1 MKTKSKLLVA
11 LSALTVGT
19 VAAGATATYAWFTTS
34 RSASAS
40 ISNITAKN
48 PNGSLSIS
56 IDNPKG
62 INAATGNGTASASAT
77 FDGSA
82 PLIDLSSKDGT
93 YFYSDYVSSGNS
105 SFSDNNTPDGY
116 VKYNRDTGFVRFSL
130 TITNTAESGIG
141 SLDVYLDPENTRI
154 DPVQTADSEDQAM
167 ADWIRVA
174 IAKQAS
180 ATGTHTM
187 TDLTSAGNLVFMNN
201 DKGTDVDNKYVD
213 NAGTLATYSAPDA
226 ENFYSTIGAIPSI
239 EDQDGKGAAANE
251 TDVSTYVG
259 TIKGG
264 ESIYLTCAIWL
275 EGTCAISDAADGGLV
290 NVVLGFTGL
299 DTYAG
304 A

>member
-34 RSASAS
+34 RSASAT
-40 ISNITAKN
+40 IQNITAKN
-48 PNGSLSIS
+48 PNGSLAIS
-56 IDNPKG
+56 ITNIQGLGSPSD
-62 INAATGNGTASASAT
+62 NGTASASAT
-77 FDGSA
+77 FGSN

-105 SFSDNNTPDGY
+105 SFSDDNTPDGY
-116 VKYNRDTGFVRFSL
+116 VEYNRDAGFVQFSL

-141 SLDVYLDPENTRI
+141 SLDVYLDPANTRI
-154 DPVQTADSEDQAM
+154 NPVQGDDAKDQAM
-167 ADWIRVA
+167 ANWIRVA

-201 DKGTDVDNKYVD
+201 TNLSDVDNQYVND
-213 NAGTLATYSAPDA
+213 SGAIATYSDPAA
-226 ENFYSTIGAIPSI
+226 ENFYSTIDAIPSI
-239 EDQDGKGAAANE
+239 EDQDGKGAAAN
-251 TDVSTYVG
+251 TTAVSTYAG

-299 DTYAG
+299 DTYVG

>member
-34 RSASAS
+34 RSASAT

-56 IDNPKG
+56 ITNIQGLGSPS
-62 INAATGNGTASASAT
+62 GNGSASASAL
-77 FDGSA
+77 FGSN

-93 YFYSDYVSSGNS
+93 YFYSDYVSSGNTD
-105 SFSDNNTPDGY
+105 FSDDNTPDSY
-116 VKYNRDTGFVRFSL
+116 VAYNRETGFVQFSL
-130 TITNTAESGIG
+130 TITNAAESGIG
-141 SLDVYLDPENTRI
+141 SLDVYLDPANTRI
-154 DPVQTADSEDQAM
+154 NPVQGDDAKDQAM
-167 ADWIRVA
+167 ANWIRVA

-180 ATGTHTM
+180 AAGTHTM

-201 DKGTDVDNKYVD
+201 TNPSDVDNQYV
-213 NAGTLATYSAPDA
+213 NNSGAIATYSDPDT
-226 ENFYSTIGAIPSI
+226 ENFYSTIDSIPSV
-239 EDQDGKGAAANE
+239 DAQDGDGIAANK
-251 TDVSTYVG
+251 TDASTYVG

-275 EGTCAISDAADGGLV
+275 EGTCAISDAAEGGLV
-290 NVVLGFTGL
+290 NVVLGFAGL
-299 DTYAG
+299 DTYVG

>member
-34 RSASAS
+34 RSASAT
-40 ISNITAKN
+40 IQNITAKN

-56 IDNPKG
+56 ITNIQGLGSPS
-62 INAATGNGTASASAT
+62 GNGTASASAT
-77 FDGSA
+77 FGSK

-105 SFSDNNTPDGY
+105 SFSDDNTPDDY
-116 VKYNRDTGFVRFSL
+116 VEYNRDTGFVQFSL

-141 SLDVYLDPENTRI
+141 SLDVYLDPANTRI
-154 DPVQTADSEDQAM
+154 NPVQGDDAKDQAM
-167 ADWIRVA
+167 ANWIRVA

-201 DKGTDVDNKYVD
+201 TNLSDVDDQYVD
-213 NAGTLATYSAPDA
+213 NSGVIATYSDPAA
-226 ENFYSTIGAIPSI
+226 ENFYSTIDTIPSI
-239 EDQDGKGAAANE
+239 EDQDGKGAAAN
-251 TDVSTYVG
+251 TTAVSTYVG
-259 TIKGG
+259 TIKGT

-299 DTYAG
+299 DTYA
-304 A
+304 AA

>member
-34 RSASAS
+34 RTASAT

-56 IDNPKG
+56 IDNVK
-62 INAATGNGTASASAT
+62 NLNKATGNGSAAATAT
-77 FDGSA
+77 FGND

-93 YFYSDYVSSGNS
+93 YFYTDYVSSGNT
-105 SFSDNNTPDGY
+105 SFSDDNTPDGY
-116 VKYNRDTGFVRFSL
+116 VEYNRGTGFVQFSL

-141 SLDVYLDPENTRI
+141 SLDVYLDPANTSI
-154 DPVQTADSEDQAM
+154 NPVLSSDDEDVAM

-174 IAKQAS
+174 VAKQAS

-187 TDLTSAGNLVFMNN
+187 TDLTSAGNLVFMDNEN
-201 DKGTDVDNKYVD
+201 GSDVDNKYV
-213 NAGTLATYSAPDA
+213 NSEGTLATYSTPDA
-226 ENFYSTIGAIPSI
+226 ENFYSTIASIPSI
-239 EDQDGKGAAANE
+239 EDQDGKGTVANE
-251 TDVSTYVG
+251 DEVSTYLG
-259 TIKGG
+259 TIAGQ

-275 EGTCAISDAADGGLV
+275 EGTCAISDAANGGLV

-299 DTYAG
+299 DTYVG

>member
-48 PNGSLSIS
+48 PNGSLAIS
-56 IDNPKG
+56 IGNPKG
-62 INAATGNGTASASAT
+62 INEATGNGTASATAN
-77 FDGSA
+77 FGSA

-105 SFSDNNTPDGY
+105 SFSDDNTPDGY
-116 VKYNRDTGFVRFSL
+116 VAYNGDTGFVQFSL

-154 DPVQTADSEDQAM
+154 NPVQSDDSEDKAM

-180 ATGTHTM
+180 ATGTHAM

-201 DKGTDVDNKYVD
+201 DNLSDVDDKYVD
-213 NAGTLATYSAPDA
+213 DAGTLATYSEPDA
-226 ENFYSTIGAIPSI
+226 ENFYSTIATIPSI
-239 EDQDGKGAAANE
+239 EDQDGKGVEANT

-275 EGTCAISDAADGGLV
+275 EGTCAISDAANGGLV

-299 DTYAG
+299 DTYVG

>member
-34 RSASAS
+34 RTANAT

-56 IDNPKG
+56 IDNVKG
-62 INAATGNGTASASAT
+62 LQSPSGNGTSSAT
-77 FDGSA
+77 ATFGST

-105 SFSDNNTPDGY
+105 DFGDNNTPDGY
-116 VKYNRDTGFVRFSL
+116 VKYNRDTGFVQFSL

-154 DPVQTADSEDQAM
+154 NPVQTEDAEDQAM

-180 ATGTHTM
+180 STGTHTM
-187 TDLTSAGNLVFMNN
+187 TNLTSAGNLVFMDN
-201 DKGTDVDNKYVD
+201 DNGTDVDNKYVND
-213 NAGTLATYSAPDA
+213 EGTLATYSDPAA
-226 ENFYSTIGAIPSI
+226 ENFYSTIASIPSI
-239 EDQDGKGAAANE
+239 EDQDGKGAAAN
-251 TDVSTYVG
+251 TTKVSTYVG
-259 TIKGG
+259 TIAGQ

-275 EGTCAISDAADGGLV
+275 EGTCAISDDANGGLV
-290 NVVLGFTGL
+290 NVILGFTGL

>member
-56 IDNPKG
+56 ILNPKG
-62 INAATGNGTASASAT
+62 INAATGNETASATAT

-105 SFSDNNTPDGY
+105 SFSDNNTPDSY
-116 VKYNRDTGFVRFSL
+116 VAYNGDTGFVQFSL
-130 TITNTAESGIG
+130 TITNEAEAETG
-141 SLDVYLDPENTRI
+141 SLDVYLDPANTQI
-154 DPVQTADSEDQAM
+154 NPVQSADSEDQAM

-174 IAKQAS
+174 IAKQAT

-187 TDLTSAGNLVFMNN
+187 TNLTSAGNLVFMNN
-201 DKGTDVDNKYVD
+201 DNGTDVDNKYVD
-213 NAGTLATYSAPDA
+213 NAGTLATYSNPT
-226 ENFYSTIGAIPSI
+226 ENFYSTIAAIPSI
-239 EDQDGKGAAANE
+239 EDQDGKGVAANN
-251 TDVSTYVG
+251 TSASTYVG

-290 NVVLGFTGL
+290 NVILGFTGL
-299 DTYAG
+299 DTYVG

>member
-19 VAAGATATYAWFTTS
+19 VAAGTTATYAWFTTS
-34 RSASAS
+34 RSASAT
-40 ISNITAKN
+40 IQNITAKN

-56 IDNPKG
+56 ITNIQGLGSPS
-62 INAATGNGTASASAT
+62 GNETASASAT
-77 FDGSA
+77 FGSA

-116 VKYNRDTGFVRFSL
+116 VKYTRNTGFVQFSL
-130 TITNTAESGIG
+130 TIKNTAESGIG
-141 SLDVYLDPENTRI
+141 SLDVYLDPANTRI
-154 DPVQTADSEDQAM
+154 NPVQGDDAKDQAV
-167 ADWIRVA
+167 ANWIRVA

-201 DKGTDVDNKYVD
+201 TNPSDVDNQYV
-213 NAGTLATYSAPDA
+213 NNSGGIATYSDPAA
-226 ENFYSTIGAIPSI
+226 ENFYSTIASIPSV
-239 EDQDGKGAAANE
+239 DAQDGDGTGAN
-251 TDVSTYVG
+251 TTSVSNYVG
-259 TIKGG
+259 TIAGQQ
-264 ESIYLTCAIWL
+264 SIYLTCAIWL

-299 DTYAG
+299 DTYVG